1 MRRDPGPAALLVHGP
16 GPVGVRVGPGR
27 NAVRYLGP
35 AFVAAVAY
43 VDPGNL
49 ATNVTAGAEY
59 GFTLLWVIVVANLAA
74 MLVQYLSGKL
84 GLATGWSLAE
94 TCRERYPRWAT
105 LLLWVQAEFVV
116 IMTDLAEVV
125 GGAVAL
131 NLLFGIPPTVG
142 AVLTVGGMLVILA
155 AQQRGRRPFE
165 AVIASMLG
173 ILVAAFAYQTL
184 RAGIS
189 AGEAAGGLVP
199 RFAGTDSVL
208 LSVGIVGAT
217 VMPHAI
223 YLHSALTQSLRP
235 SPRRRR
241 AAARATLTD
250 VVLALA
256 IAGSVNVA
264 ILLGATSLSA
274 AESLEEA
281 HAGFGAVAGDTT
293 ALVFGIALLTSSLA
307 ASAVG
312 VYSGQVVMQGFIR
325 RSIPLWLRRTVSVLP
340 ALVILLLG
348 VDPTTAL
355 VLSQVALSFGVPF
368 AIFPLLRFTGDRRL
382 MGDDLV
388 NRAGT
393 RYAGYTVGTLIVAL
407 NVYLVAAVVV

>member
-1 MRRDPGPAALLVHGP
+1 MRREPGPLVLAVRGP
-16 GPVGVRVGPGR
+16 GPVRVANGPSR
-27 NAVRYLGP
+27 TVVRYLGP

-49 ATNVTAGAEY
+49 ATNVTAGASY

-84 GLATGWSLAE
+84 GIATGLSLAE
-94 TCRERYPRWAT
+94 ACRERYPKPVSVA
-105 LLLWVQAEFVV
+105 LWLQAEFVV

-131 NLLFGIPPTVG
+131 NLLFGVPPTVG
-142 AVLTVGGMLVILA
+142 AVLTVAGMLVILA

-165 AVIASMLG
+165 AVIASLLG
-173 ILVAAFAYQTL
+173 VLVAAFAYQTL
-184 RAGIS
+184 RAGVS
-189 AGEAAGGLVP
+189 PAEAVGGLVP

-223 YLHSALTQSLRP
+223 YLHSALTQSLRARG
-235 SPRRRR
+235 SR
-241 AAARATLTD
+241 ARKVAVRATLVD

-264 ILLGATSLSA
+264 ILLGATSLSSA
-274 AESLEEA
+274 SSLEEA
-281 HAGFGAVAGDTT
+281 YAGYGGATAAVFAT
-293 ALVFGIALLTSSLA
+293 ALLVSSLA

-325 RSIPLWLRRTVSVLP
+325 RSIPLWLRRSVSVLP

-348 VDPTTAL
+348 VDPTSAL

-368 AIFPLLRFTGDRRL
+368 AIFPLLGFTGDRRL
-382 MGDDLV
+382 MGDLV
-388 NRAGT
+388 NRRAT
-393 RYAGYTVGTLIVAL
+393 RYAGYAVGGLIVGL
-407 NVYLVAAVVV
+407 NAYLVSAVLL